1 MAAITFP
8 DALDEEGF
16 RFAGRI
22 WKRLNEAVSWQPDF
36 LLGSVSVHALYYTND
51 MIFEQPWGKK
61 WAPSERPSR

>member
-8 DALDEEGF
+8 EAFDEEGL

-36 LLGSVSVHALYYTND
+36 PLGSLTAHALYCTND
-51 MIFEQPWGKK
+51 MIFTQPWREK